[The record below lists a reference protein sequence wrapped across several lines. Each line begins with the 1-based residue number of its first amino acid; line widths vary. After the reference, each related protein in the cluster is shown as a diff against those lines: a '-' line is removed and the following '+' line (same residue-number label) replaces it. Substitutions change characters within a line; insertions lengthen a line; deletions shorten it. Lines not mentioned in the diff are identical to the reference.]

1 MYRVPVGCQ
10 KRHITIN
17 PCEIHENFHRKP
29 NAMHRPVIYQ
39 SVKLLHRTAAYPA
52 VPHDLSQ
59 NDEADRGL
67 LRTGHHK
74 RKFERICGMA
84 DFSSPRTPASPIRN
98 HTTRNYGGKN

>member
-1 MYRVPVGCQ
+1 
-10 KRHITIN
+10 
-17 PCEIHENFHRKP
+17 
-29 NAMHRPVIYQ
+29 MHRPVIYQ

-84 DFSSPRTPASPIRN
+84 DFHLPAHQHHRYE
-98 HTTRNYGGKN
+98 TTLHEIMEVKIDEIQSEK

>member
-1 MYRVPVGCQ
+1 
-10 KRHITIN
+10 
-17 PCEIHENFHRKP
+17 
-29 NAMHRPVIYQ
+29 MHRPVIYQ

-84 DFSSPRTPASPIRN
+84 DFSSSTAYQN
-98 HTTRNYGGKN
+98 HRYETTLHEIMEVKIDEIQSEK